1 MNETPKRC
9 RTHGGKLD
17 DQGWCPTVKV
27 LLEVERE
34 RKMQFAKYGTNEDLE
49 DGTGGQW
56 AWPVSASSANGLE
69 ERFRVDYDKHEAR
82 HGRPTWM
89 HLVREEVAEA
99 FQETTA
105 ERLREELIQV
115 AALCVSWVEKIDTR
129 GQIDEGGL
137 F

>member
-1 MNETPKRC
+1 MNETPKPRC
-9 RTHGGKLD
+9 RTHGGQLD
-17 DQGWCPTVKV
+17 DRGQCPTVSV

-34 RKMQFAKYGTNEDLE
+34 RKRQFQQYGTNEDLE

-56 AWPVSASSANGLE
+56 AWPVSMATANALE

-105 ERLREELIQV
+105 ERLREELLQV
-115 AALCVSWVEKIDTR
+115 AALCVSWVEKIDAR
-129 GQIDEGGL
+129 GRK
-137 F
+137 